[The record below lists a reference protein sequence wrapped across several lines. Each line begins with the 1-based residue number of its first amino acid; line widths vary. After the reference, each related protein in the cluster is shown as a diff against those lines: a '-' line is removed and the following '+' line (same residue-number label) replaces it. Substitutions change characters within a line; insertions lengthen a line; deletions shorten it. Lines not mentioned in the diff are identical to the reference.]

1 MSHANKTS
9 VDDRLRAMRDD
20 LSKLVTALNQ
30 DEQFNGA
37 RRIQAIIVSING
49 LIQPGALAS
58 TDRWAW
64 PPRFTKD
71 GAYVLVES

>member
-1 MSHANKTS
+1 MASTNKTS

-20 LSKLVTALNQ
+20 LAKLVTALNQ
-30 DEQFNGA
+30 DEQYNGA

-49 LIQPGALAS
+49 LIQPGALSA

-64 PPRFTKD
+64 PPRFKD
-71 GAYVLVES
+71 GSYVLVES